1 MRNLRVVPAA
11 AEARAGHHSA
21 FSSVPSSSARRS
33 RPVPLFGE
41 ELTRDA
47 NSRSG
52 FRNAK
57 AEGSFAH
64 PRSSAER
71 GSSPGNLARLW
82 GRVHRRHSP
91 PRPRIQGPNRC
102 CPPLPTA
109 SEGRWD
115 ERRCWCPAWSG
126 TACRPPIPLLVELA
140 APFARF
146 DGTQHRGCP
155 TFQNCNVWRLPS
167 SA

>member
-1 MRNLRVVPAA
+1 MRTCGWYLRQQRHALDTT
-11 AEARAGHHSA
+11 AR
-21 FSSVPSSSARRS
+21 SVRSPQALPGARDLCRWFVRNDARRH
-33 RPVPLFGE
+33 
-41 ELTRDA
+41 
-47 NSRSG
+47 SRSG
-52 FRNAK
+52 FRNVK
-57 AEGSFAH
+57 VEGSIAH
-64 PRSSAER
+64 PRNSAER

-82 GRVHRRHSP
+82 GRVHRRHSL

-155 TFQNCNVWRLPS
+155 TFQNCNVCRS